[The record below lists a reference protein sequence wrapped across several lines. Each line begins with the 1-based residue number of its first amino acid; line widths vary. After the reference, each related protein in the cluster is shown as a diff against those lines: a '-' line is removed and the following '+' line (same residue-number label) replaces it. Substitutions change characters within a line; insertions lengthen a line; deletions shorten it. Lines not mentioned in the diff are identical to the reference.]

1 MSEVISEGA
10 IVVFMMLL
18 VYMGLG
24 NVIESN
30 HCIFGHEASFTILV
44 GMAISFTLYISQR
57 EELIQMMKFDDN
69 AFFFVCL
76 PPIVFASGFNMQ
88 RGNFFANIKNVLLF
102 GILGTFVAFFS
113 FSAGTIYLKD
123 LGYMSQYD
131 TTLGKWSP
139 LELQNTECLLMCSLL
154 CSSDVIAAVSLIS
167 YDK

>member
-1 MSEVISEGA
+1 
-10 IVVFMMLL
+10 
-18 VYMGLG
+18 
-24 NVIESN
+24 
-30 HCIFGHEASFTILV
+30 
-44 GMAISFTLYISQR
+44 MAISFALYYS
-57 EELIQMMKFDDN
+57 EHEDLIAMMKFDDN

-113 FSAGTIYLKD
+113 FSAFTIYLKD

-131 TTLGKWSP
+131 TTLGEWSP
-139 LELQNTECLLMCSLL
+139 LKLENTECLLMCSLL